1 LPISI
6 ACPPRSL
13 TLVNPAIDVS
23 RAERA
28 SRAPAKWQWQSQRPG
43 MRTGAGNMACVC
55 VFGGEGRGGA
65 YEDDFAGFEDGG
77 GVVERGSSA
86 GDENVG
92 VDDCGGVSLLVGD
105 AVAM

>member
-1 LPISI
+1 MPSQIPH
-6 ACPPRSL
+6 AREPRHRRI
-13 TLVNPAIDVS
+13 PR
-23 RAERA
+23 RARQPGAREVA
-28 SRAPAKWQWQSQRPG
+28 VAAPEAQHED
-43 MRTGAGNMACVC
+43 GAGNMACVC

-105 AVAM
+105 AVAI